1 MSPSKGF
8 DCIHFLHYSVVHY
21 NHHDYM
27 ASSEVTLGKSES
39 EIRFVELIVHT
50 MQKKS
55 TQGSSNGLV
64 RKSA

>member
-8 DCIHFLHYSVVHY
+8 DCIHFLHY

-27 ASSEVTLGKSES
+27 ASSEVSLGKSES